1 MAIDYAAI
9 AADTLQALTEA
20 GAAATLTTPG
30 AATYDPTT
38 ATASATPASYTVSAV
53 ILPPGAMKGGG
64 MTFAGDVLVRAE
76 AMAYIGAAGLAA
88 RITPGCVL
96 TIGTDRWAVIGA
108 DTLSPAGVAVLHGA
122 ALVRA

>member
-9 AADTLQALTEA
+9 AAGALQALADA
-20 GAAATLTTPG
+20 GASATLTTPG
-30 AATYDPTT
+30 AATYDPAT

-53 ILPPGAMKGGG
+53 ILPPGAMKGSG

-76 AMAYIGAAGLAA
+76 AVAYIGAAGLAA

-96 TIGTDRWAVIGA
+96 TIGADRWAVIGS
-108 DTLSPAGVAVLHGA
+108 DTLSPAGTPVLHGV
-122 ALVRA
+122 ALVKA